1 MWSLWCQTSN
11 KTYLGNFME
20 VHVKI
25 YETAG
30 DVLIAVCDEDILGK
44 KFFFNDVTFEVKESF
59 YKGEKKNLEEVKPI
73 LERATILNLV
83 GVETVRKCIEWGF
96 IKKDNVINVG
106 KTVHAQMVRV

>member
-1 MWSLWCQTSN
+1 
-11 KTYLGNFME
+11 ME

-59 YKGEKKNLEEVKPI
+59 YKGEKKNLEEIKPI

-83 GVETVRKCIEWGF
+83 GVETVKKCIEWGF